1 MYEPNQR
8 IKADEGFL
16 LLYHLYRIGIA
27 AKSDLALYR
36 GEKRDRYI
44 QRLITKYIERGY
56 IGETRYQKCRYC
68 YLTGAG
74 NNYLRRQE
82 QDMKNPNGL
91 IDAYRAFYDLSGQ
104 EEYRRE
110 MVREGVETGARSGGS
125 GAEGGEGR
133 EPPDAGSGNREPW
146 GNREPPEG
154 WEPGEREPVQ
164 PMNGQRRGKLE
175 RLARNQ
181 HGETFRAEIRQGG
194 VENFLVGAGVCVY
207 REDKPGFEAFLKIL
221 SRPDYAET
229 FLWRMICKRGVYYP
243 RREMIIGGNTFEN
256 RMAGVLFTQ
265 AGWYVVYNTLDRF
278 SKWYSKIEEDSVTLL
293 KDALGAVRPYRN
305 REAQSLVFAVGR
317 GMVAAMVS
325 GHPYGH
331 DRSIGAPQFISR
343 RRQYLWMTVERMK
356 DLFRTVYLV
365 ELNSGGM
372 VSLIWFL
379 RRKSASNREEM
390 ELLASGN
397 PERFVLRG
405 TQGGN
410 LAAVDL
416 QTGNRAIHSG
426 IYDLTELADC
436 RRGGG
441 VTAIGFDW
449 MANAI
454 SKSLGGKLERFI
466 SIETGTDIPFARYN
480 GSGEKI

>member
-1 MYEPNQR
+1 MR
-8 IKADEGFL
+8 
-16 LLYHLYRIGIA
+16 
-27 AKSDLALYR
+27 
-36 GEKRDRYI
+36 
-44 QRLITKYIERGY
+44 
-56 IGETRYQKCRYC
+56 
-68 YLTGAG
+68 
-74 NNYLRRQE
+74 
-82 QDMKNPNGL
+82 NPNRL
-91 IDAYRAFYDLSGQ
+91 IDAYRAFYDLSGR
-104 EEYRRE
+104 EEYGQK
-110 MVREGVETGARSGGS
+110 MVREGMGMGARSGGS
-125 GAEGGEGR
+125 GAEGGESR
-133 EPPDAGSGNREPW
+133 EPPAPGS

-164 PMNGQRRGKLE
+164 PMNSQRRGKLE

-207 REDKPGFEAFLKIL
+207 REDKPGFEALLKIL

-243 RREMIIGGNTFEN
+243 RRDMNMEENTCEN
-256 RMAGVLFTQ
+256 RMVGVLFTQ

-278 SKWYSKIEEDSVTLL
+278 SKWFSKIEEDSVNLL

-356 DLFRTVYLV
+356 GLFRTVYLV

-410 LAAVDL
+410 LAVVDL

-436 RRGGG
+436 RKGGSG

-449 MANAI
+449 MANAV
-454 SKSLGGKLERFI
+454 SKSLGGNLDRFI
-466 SIETGTDIPFARYN
+466 SIETGMDTAFARYN